1 MATNNLIIENARI
14 AFRNFSG
21 KEGKYNPA
29 GKRNFCVFLN
39 HDDAAKL
46 RNDGWNIKILKPRNE
61 EDEPQPY
68 LQVAVSYD
76 VIPPKIYL
84 VTDGKKTLLD
94 EGEADILD
102 WSELSNVDL
111 IIRPYNWTVN
121 GKNGV
126 KAYLKK
132 GYFTLEADEFS
143 EKYKDVPDSAKSA
156 MTSNNIDDDEI
167 PFK

>member
-39 HDDAAKL
+39 PDDAAKL
-46 RNDGWNIKILKPRNE
+46 KNDGWNVKLLRPRD
-61 EDEPQPY
+61 EDEDPQAY
-68 LQVAVSYD
+68 LQVAVSFD
-76 VIPPKIYL
+76 VIPPKAYL
-84 VTDGKKTLLD
+84 VSEGNKTLLD
-94 EGEADILD
+94 EHDVDILD

-121 GKNGV
+121 GKSGV

-132 GYFTLEADEFS
+132 GYFTLETDKFS

-156 MTSNNIDDDEI
+156 MTSNNIDDDEV